1 MKNLIKADFI
11 QLVTTRTAVAWV
23 ISIAGIMLLGGF
35 MFAIMASLAAQ
46 IDGRIALPMSGD
58 FGELFFVQRREFNPL
73 IFVFGLIVVSS
84 NYRHRV
90 AVTERLVCTDFWRT
104 TLSKMIVFG
113 ACGALVSV
121 MQTAL
126 LALPLLIWPG
136 LHIYVSM
143 STLTV
148 VLNYAVLSAFAAMF
162 AVALGRLLKHQVVV
176 IVFGLLYMIV
186 LDLLLRNQFVW
197 EFLKIN
203 GKAREMIIQ
212 SIPGEAFMNLNTGL
226 PMERLL
232 AAGILL
238 GWLLTLSFMGY
249 LLDRHRDW
257 R

>member
-11 QLVTTRTAVAWV
+11 QLVTTRTAIAWI

-35 MFAIMASLAAQ
+35 MFALMASFAAQ
-46 IDGRIALPMSGD
+46 IDGRIAIPTVGD
-58 FGELFFVQRREFNPL
+58 FGDLDFVRQRGFNPL
-73 IFVFGLIVVSS
+73 IFLFGLIIVSS

-90 AVTERLVCTDFWRT
+90 AVTERLVCADFWKT

-113 ACGALVSV
+113 ACAALVSV
-121 MQTAL
+121 MQTTL

-136 LHIYVSM
+136 LHISLSVN
-143 STLTV
+143 TLTV
-148 VLNYAVLSAFAAMF
+148 FLNYALLSAFAAMF

-176 IVFGLLYMIV
+176 IVVGLLYVII
-186 LDLLLRNQFVW
+186 LDPLLRNQFVW

-226 PMERLL
+226 PIERLI

-249 LLDRHRDW
+249 LLDRNRDW